1 MTAGVD
7 AGMVNF
13 RRELSSW
20 PIENFML
27 VDLHQHLKLFLEEF
41 VVILEVIAEQVKG
54 FGKGAAAR
62 HDLNPSG
69 SGSINRRILLVNA
82 DRVNCRQVGGGAGEM
97 NLLCL
102 RGGHR

>member
-1 MTAGVD
+1 MTAVVD

-41 VVILEVIAEQVKG
+41 VVILEVIAEQVQ
-54 FGKGAAAR
+54 R
-62 HDLNPSG
+62 
-69 SGSINRRILLVNA
+69 
-82 DRVNCRQVGGGAGEM
+82 
-97 NLLCL
+97 L
-102 RGGHR
+102 R